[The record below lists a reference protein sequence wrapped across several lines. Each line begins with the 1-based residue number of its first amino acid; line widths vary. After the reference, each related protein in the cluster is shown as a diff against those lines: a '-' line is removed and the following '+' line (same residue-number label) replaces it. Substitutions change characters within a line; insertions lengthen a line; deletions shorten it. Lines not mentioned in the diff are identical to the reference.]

1 VTGPRIGVVY
11 HMRPQPPSEADTR
24 WFPAGVLTLGVE
36 YRDVTPEDLVELYR
50 DDPGQ
55 LAELAEKSPEGGF
68 SDNGVS
74 IHVRGTDD
82 GHEYLRF
89 DVFDDEP
96 HYHYIHNTA
105 PGEPIVNNVVTF
117 DTFAFG
123 EMLPVAIGWLR
134 ERLGEMLPR
143 AGGGHLVDRLDPAT
157 LGPVIDQIE
166 QIARAAQADLRRTAS
181 ETGQSTD

>member
-1 VTGPRIGVVY
+1 VTEPRIGVVY
-11 HMRPQPPSEADTR
+11 NMAPQPPSAADTR
-24 WFPAGVLTLGVE
+24 WFPAGVLTIGVE
-36 YRDVTPEDLVELYR
+36 YRDVEPEDLLALYG
-50 DDPGQ
+50 DDPAQ
-55 LAELAEKSPEGGF
+55 LAELLEKSPEGGF

-96 HYHYIHNTA
+96 HYHYLPVTA
-105 PGEPIVNNVVTF
+105 PGEEIVNNVVTF

-134 ERLGEMLPR
+134 GRLPEMLPR
-143 AGGGHLVDRLDPAT
+143 AGGSHLVPALDP
-157 LGPVIDQIE
+157 LLLEPVIDE
-166 QIARAAQADLRRTAS
+166 VEAIARTAQDDLRRTEQLRNPS
-181 ETGQSTD
+181 P